1 MNFTSQTTTKTL
13 QLSLF
18 ILFIINTKTTAQIFD
33 KVKTE
38 AELQATGTTGNVVPF
53 WMRSNQY
60 GSVPTDGASGSFI
73 ARAYK
78 PYSEHIKTDSS
89 TNRKLV
95 DWGFGFEGRANAGNN
110 SSLTL
115 IEAYAKLRVGAFQ
128 LKGGRS
134 KDVMGLNGD
143 TSLSSGNFA
152 ISGNA
157 LGIPKAEISI
167 PEYYAIPVLQ
177 GLFSIKGNFAHG
189 WLGNVK
195 GSTGNNYFHQKSLYM
210 RIGKPDWRLKLYG
223 GFNHQTFWGNE
234 KDLYGENFDLSR
246 LQTLYYVFLGK
257 TYKAKGVGSSKL
269 GNQLGSIDLGAEY
282 NFDNFKIMLYR
293 QNFYDVGALAK
304 LANIAD
310 GLNGVSITNNHQN
323 SKSSGFKWK
332 KVLFE
337 FFYSKDQA
345 GYPWS
350 KKTKSG
356 DEDYYNNAFYR
367 NGWSYYGPGLG
378 NPLITPRSDA
388 KEGQA
393 YKKSDYFINNRVVAI
408 HLGFQGE
415 IDTWEFS
422 TKITHSWNYGTFGT
436 SIYGNTTGNKTSPGT
451 SNIFT
456 PVQQFSV
463 YLEGLKE
470 LKKNYRI
477 GFATALD
484 QGKLLNN
491 SFGASLRLIKGF

>member
-1 MNFTSQTTTKTL
+1 MNFIYPIIRSL
-13 QLSLF
+13 VLFLF
-18 ILFIINTKTTAQIFD
+18 ITFTVVVKTNAQIFD
-33 KVKTE
+33 KIQTE
-38 AELQATGTTGNVVPF
+38 AELQATGTTGDVVPF

-60 GSVPTDGASGSFI
+60 GSVPLEGVSGSLI
-73 ARAYK
+73 LRAYK
-78 PYSEHIKTDSS
+78 PYSQYLQTDSNS
-89 TNRKLV
+89 NRKKLV
-95 DWGFGFEGRANAGNN
+95 DWGMGFEGRGNAGNKSN
-110 SSLTL
+110 LTL
-115 IEAYAKLRVGAFQ
+115 IEAYAKLRVGIFQ
-128 LKGGRS
+128 LKAGRS

-143 TSLSSGNFA
+143 TSLSSGNFTM
-152 ISGNA
+152 SGNA
-157 LGIPKAEISI
+157 LGIPKLEISI
-167 PEYYAIPVLQ
+167 PNYYTIPVFQ

-189 WLGNVK
+189 LLGKIK
-195 GSTGNNYFHQKSLYM
+195 GSTESSYLHQKSLYM
-210 RIGKPDWRLKLYG
+210 RIGKPDWKLKLYG

-234 KDLYGENFDLSR
+234 KDLYGADFDLSKFE
-246 LQTLYYVFLGK
+246 TLYYVFLGK
-257 TYKAKGVGSSKL
+257 TYKGKGVGRSKI
-269 GNQLGSIDLGAEY
+269 GNQIGSLDLGAEY
-282 NFDNFKIMLYR
+282 NFEKFTIMIYR

-310 GLNGVSITNNHQN
+310 GLNGVSIENNDKN
-323 SKSSGFKWK
+323 TKISGFKWK

-367 NGWSYYGPGLG
+367 NGWSYFGPGIG
-378 NPLITPRSDA
+378 NPLITPASDA
-388 KEGQA
+388 REGQA
-393 YKKSDYFINNRVVAI
+393 SKKADYFINNRVVAV
-408 HLGFQGE
+408 HLGFEGE
-415 IDTWEFS
+415 IDTWTFA

-436 SIYGNTTGNKTSPGT
+436 SIYGNTTGNNSSP
-451 SNIFT
+451 SSNNIFI

-463 YLEGLKE
+463 YLEGLKA
-470 LKKNYRI
+470 LKNNYRI